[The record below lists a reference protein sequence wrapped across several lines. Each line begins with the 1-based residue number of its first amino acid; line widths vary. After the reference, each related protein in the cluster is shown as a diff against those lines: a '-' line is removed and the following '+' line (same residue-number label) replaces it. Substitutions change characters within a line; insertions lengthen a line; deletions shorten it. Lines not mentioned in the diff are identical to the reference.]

1 MEKETKSIAATFNE
15 GNQLVKFGN
24 ESLTYDANGNR
35 TSDGKYKY
43 TWNENDQI
51 VAITKQGESNAFATY
66 KYDENNRRIEKNVS
80 GQVTRYF
87 YDGDSINPLYE
98 TDGSGTVLRQ
108 YVYSTS
114 GTRLAMKSKRTNVIL
129 SLQPPW

>member
-1 MEKETKSIAATFNE
+1 ATFND

-51 VAITKQGESNAFATY
+51 VAITKQGESHHTLTIRF
-66 KYDENNRRIEKNVS
+66 RIS
-80 GQVTRYF
+80 QADFRH
-87 YDGDSINPLYE
+87 
-98 TDGSGTVLRQ
+98 
-108 YVYSTS
+108 
-114 GTRLAMKSKRTNVIL
+114 
-129 SLQPPW
+129 

>member
-1 MEKETKSIAATFNE
+1 M
-15 GNQLVKFGN
+15 KFGN

-43 TWNENDQI
+43 TWNEDDQL
-51 VAITKQGESNAFATY
+51 VAITKQESNAFATY
-66 KYDENNRRIEKNVS
+66 KYDNDSRRIEKSVN

-98 TDGSGTVLRQ
+98 TDGSGNVLRQ

-114 GTRLAMKSKRTNVIL
+114 GAPMKSKDKRYTTTTTHVVM
-129 SLQPPW
+129 SLR